1 MLIRKLKF
9 IIFFIFFC
17 QLSYSQNNKT
27 QNLFS
32 SPVNIPI
39 KLAGTFGEL
48 RTGHFHAGIDIKTNG
63 VSGKIIKAISDG
75 YVSRI
80 KISAN
85 GYGHAIYLTHP
96 NNITS
101 VYGHL
106 SKYNSKLNKYV
117 KKYQYEHQAFEVNII
132 LKPNEFPVKKGDI
145 IGFSGNTGGTMG
157 PHLHFELRNTS
168 NQHPINPLLF
178 NFNITDNITPKI
190 YYLACYPLDK
200 RSFINNKN
208 KKIIIPVKLIGNT
221 YKLIDYDK
229 LELSGNIG
237 FGIETYD
244 YINNSRNKCGVNTIE
259 LAINKKTI
267 FEYQINEFDFSE
279 TRYIN
284 SHIDYAEKEISN
296 RKIQKTY
303 IEPNNNLS
311 TYRNI
316 INNGIFNFENNKNYE
331 IEISV
336 YDSYKN
342 KSTLQFTAIG
352 VTSNSISK
360 DTILFDSTKTIS
372 WDKDYTFKNDE
383 IQIQISKYSLYNDL
397 EFCYSISKPLVGTYS
412 SLHHI
417 HNIYTPL
424 HKPISL
430 SIHTNNIPA
439 DLKEKALIVR
449 IDKDGKLYPIKGN
462 AINSHIIGISK
473 SFGDYFV
480 MLDTIAPKI
489 SPLFNSNKFTKE
501 KKISF
506 KITDNLSGIKTYN
519 GYIDNNWVLFE
530 YDLKNDLLFFTFD
543 KEKIKKN
550 INHELEIFIIDNKN
564 NIETYYTTF
573 FW

>member
-1 MLIRKLKF
+1 MLIRKLKL

-17 QLSYSQNNKT
+17 QLSYSQSNNNKI
-27 QNLFS
+27 FS

-63 VSGKIIKAISDG
+63 VSGEIIKSISDG

-106 SKYNSKLNKYV
+106 SKYNPKLKKYL
-117 KKYQYEHQAFEVNII
+117 KKYQYEHQTFEVNII
-132 LKPNEFPVKKGDI
+132 LKPDEFPVKKGDI

-178 NFNITDNITPKI
+178 NFNITDNIPPKI
-190 YYLACYPLDK
+190 YYLACYPIDK
-200 RSFINNKN
+200 NSFINNKN
-208 KKIIIPVKLIGNT
+208 KKIIIPAKLVENT
-221 YKLIDYDK
+221 YKIVGFNK

-342 KSTLQFTAIG
+342 KSTLQFAAIG

-383 IQIQISKYSLYNDL
+383 IQIHISKYSLYNDL

-439 DLKEKALIVR
+439 ELKEKALIVR
-449 IDKDGKLYPIKGN
+449 IDKDGKLHPIKGN
-462 AINSHIIGISK
+462 AINSHIIGITN
-473 SFGDYFV
+473 SFGDYSV
-480 MLDTIAPKI
+480 MIDTLAPKI
-489 SPLFNSNKFTKE
+489 LPLFNSNKFTKE

-530 YDLKNDLLFFTFD
+530 YDRKNNLLFFTFD

>member
-1 MLIRKLKF
+1 MLIRKLKL

-17 QLSYSQNNKT
+17 QLSYSQSNNNKI
-27 QNLFS
+27 FS

-63 VSGKIIKAISDG
+63 VSGEIIKSISDG

-106 SKYNSKLNKYV
+106 SKYNPKLKKYL
-117 KKYQYEHQAFEVNII
+117 KKYQYEHQTFEVNII
-132 LKPNEFPVKKGDI
+132 LKPDEFPVKKGDI

-178 NFNITDNITPKI
+178 NFNITDNIPPKI
-190 YYLACYPLDK
+190 YYLACYPIDK
-200 RSFINNKN
+200 NSFINNKN
-208 KKIIIPVKLIGNT
+208 KKIIIPAKLVENT
-221 YKLIDYDK
+221 YKIVGFNK

-342 KSTLQFTAIG
+342 KSTLQFAAIG

-383 IQIQISKYSLYNDL
+383 IQIHISKYSLYNDL
-397 EFCYSISKPLVGTYS
+397 EFCYSISEPLVGTYS

-439 DLKEKALIVR
+439 ELKEKALIVR
-449 IDKDGKLYPIKGN
+449 IDKDGKLHPIKGN
-462 AINSHIIGISK
+462 AINSHIIGITN
-473 SFGDYFV
+473 SFGDYSV
-480 MLDTIAPKI
+480 MIDTLAPKI
-489 SPLFNSNKFTKE
+489 LPLFNSNKFTKE

-530 YDLKNDLLFFTFD
+530 YDRKNNLLFFTFD